1 MQVDQPD
8 EETVL
13 IEDVESLVEEEKD
26 GSPAFTGFTK
36 IQNFNP
42 DDDGFTFDL
51 ASAKQ
56 LHKNMNLLEFIRKRI
71 LSNKAKLFDQNV
83 KNLNLYLR

>member
-13 IEDVESLVEEEKD
+13 IENLESLVEEEKD

-42 DDDGFTFDL
+42 DDDGLTFDL
-51 ASAKQ
+51 ISAK
-56 LHKNMNLLEFIRKRI
+56 
-71 LSNKAKLFDQNV
+71 
-83 KNLNLYLR
+83 